1 MAYGHCD
8 VLQHAVVNLNT
19 INIQD
24 ENVAHSSADSL
35 LPDHKVKSSEV
46 TVQPPLSRVLMDTTE
61 PRAVKS
67 SNGPRKEKVPVLT
80 AVKSSSRL
88 KQQKRRLSFSRV
100 HEPRSKRLKGK
111 RETAKA
117 AWTESLFVS
126 ERLQVGR
133 DVAENVSE
141 VDSRELNREPSRS
154 ACASVVTC
162 TSSVGEGGQLE
173 IASLHE
179 NQIKPLQKNPVFSS
193 ELASKELNA
202 VDSNHTDVLTLP
214 ATSCEALLQR
224 DHICDDATTVNV
236 TDEDQ
241 SDSMTSRD
249 SCVVKSP
256 PAVQNTPV
264 THFHD
269 SAPAS
274 SPFTAVQSVSSSA
287 SSGSRSYSSSTS
299 QTTFSLP
306 VRTFMATS
314 HGMISATSIQVR
326 PKSNINKMPTA
337 AAGQILST
345 GPGNSTSAQQ
355 QRRRRSVGTVCHVSS
370 QSRSILRQSPPQS
383 QLLEYSHLPP
393 ASQSA
398 TRVLVRQQNTG
409 ARLRFSLVPGKQ
421 FVPQSSVRQ
430 LSSVSRSEHVAAC
443 SVRQPCSSVS
453 VSASRHSAAAGGA
466 VRQQTLSPATG
477 VTDSGCAVRAT
488 PTRPLVSAVRAIS
501 TRPGVSPPQPVR
513 IRVSATQLGNVA
525 DPTAVM
531 DHVRGILS
539 RTNALPADAQIRIR
553 YMPPPT
559 TSSHTQAAQSSRTP
573 QTTTSEHVNTR
584 VSQLDGTA
592 DRVSQLDGTADSDD
606 ETTDLAPSENTGPTS
621 TGVVGTDSV
630 SRGHS
635 RRRSKVAAADETQ
648 PTSEPTSEPRV
659 R

>member
-1 MAYGHCD
+1 MAYGRCD

-24 ENVAHSSADSL
+24 ENVAHSSADSV
-35 LPDHKVKSSEV
+35 LPDHKVKSSQV

-88 KQQKRRLSFSRV
+88 RQQKRRLSFSRV
-100 HEPRSKRLKGK
+100 REPRSKRLKGK

-154 ACASVVTC
+154 ACSSVVTC
-162 TSSVGEGGQLE
+162 TSSVGEDGQLE
-173 IASLHE
+173 IASLRE
-179 NQIKPLQKNPVFSS
+179 NQMKPLQQNPVCSS

-202 VDSNHTDVLTLP
+202 VASNPADVLTLP
-214 ATSCEALLQR
+214 ATSGEALLQR
-224 DHICDDATTVNV
+224 DRMCDDATTVNV

-241 SDSMTSRD
+241 SDSTTSGD
-249 SCVVKSP
+249 TCVVKSL
-256 PAVQNTPV
+256 PAIKNTPV

-269 SAPAS
+269 SPPAS
-274 SPFTAVQSVSSSA
+274 SPFTAVQCVSSSA
-287 SSGSRSYSSSTS
+287 SSGSRSYPSSTS
-299 QTTFSLP
+299 QTTFSHP
-306 VRTFMATS
+306 VHTVTATS
-314 HGMISATSIQVR
+314 RGMISATSIQVR

-337 AAGQILST
+337 AAGHILST

-355 QRRRRSVGTVCHVSS
+355 QRRRRRGVGAVCNVSS
-370 QSRSILRQSPPQS
+370 QSRSIARQSPPQS
-383 QLLEYSHLPP
+383 QLLEYSDLPP

-398 TRVLVRQQNTG
+398 TRALVRPQNTG

-430 LSSVSRSEHVAAC
+430 SSSASRSEHVAAC
-443 SVRQPCSSVS
+443 SIRQPHSSVS
-453 VSASRHSAAAGGA
+453 VSASRHLVASGGA
-466 VRQQTLSPATG
+466 VRQQTLSPVTG
-477 VTDSGCAVRAT
+477 VTDSGCAVRAI
-488 PTRPLVSAVRAIS
+488 PTRPLVSAVRAIP

-513 IRVSATQLGNVA
+513 IRVSATQLGNIA

-559 TSSHTQAAQSSRTP
+559 TSSQTQAVQSSHTP

-584 VSQLDGTA
+584 I
-592 DRVSQLDGTADSDD
+592 SQLDGTADSDD
-606 ETTDLAPSENTGPTS
+606 EATNLAPSENTGPTS
-621 TGVVGTDSV
+621 TDVVGTDSV